1 MKQLKGITLAP
12 GFANGTAFV
21 CNVNITEDVGTDPI
35 QLKQIKGEIR
45 RFEKALS
52 TSVDELVMLKAR
64 VMRELGEAE
73 SAIFDAHLLLV
84 QDPKFSDAVRK
95 RIIRDHFTGEYAV
108 VKEFADAIRQLQVAG
123 SPYAKERIQDLNDIK
138 ARLLRNFRLS
148 SERSPLQLNTISP
161 NTVIVAKDLLPSDTF
176 AMNRKNVAAIITETG
191 GITSHATILC
201 RALGIP
207 KVTGIMNATGRIPHG
222 EHVLVDTDRATVIL
236 SPTGR
241 TLSQFNGRRER
252 HEQYLNN
259 LREKD
264 FQTCRTKDGT
274 EIKLYANIGRMEE
287 LDALHFYNLLGVGLF
302 RTEYLFQQSQRR
314 PTVNQH
320 FRVYCRAAKTLG
332 ENLLLIR
339 TLDYGRDKHPA
350 YLGKALA
357 TNPLFGKRG
366 LSFSL
371 EEGRLLRTQLTA
383 IVRARQLHPNI
394 KIMFPMVLDAEEFQ
408 RAIDLILEVAKA
420 EKASEIPPVGAMIET
435 PSAVLEIESIVK
447 YADFISIGTN
457 DLAQSV
463 LAIDREMPSSLSY
476 VDAIHPALLKAIHAV
491 VHQAGPNYPIS
502 VCGEA
507 AGKPALACILI
518 GLGIRCLSM
527 SPELTPL
534 VYHYISVSSIR
545 NLEDAAFAARNC
557 QGVQGVR
564 DIIDTI
570 NQNVRKT
577 ESGL

>member
-21 CNVNITEDVGTDPI
+21 CNSNVTEDVSTDPI
-35 QLKQIKGEIR
+35 QPKQINEEIR
-45 RFEKALS
+45 RFDRALS
-52 TSVDELVMLKAR
+52 ISIDELDVLKSR

-73 SAIFDAHLLLV
+73 AAIFDAHLLLIR
-84 QDPKFSDAVRK
+84 DPKFSDAVHK
-95 RIIRDHFTGEYAV
+95 RIIRDRYTGEYAV
-108 VKEFADAIRQLQVAG
+108 AKEFADAIRQLQGAE
-123 SPYAKERIQDLNDIK
+123 SPYARERVQDLNDIK

-207 KVTGIMNATGRIPHG
+207 KVTGIVNATGQIPHG
-222 EHVLVDTDRATVIL
+222 EHILVDAGRATVVL
-236 SPTGR
+236 SPTVR
-241 TLSQFNGRRER
+241 TLSQFVCRRDR
-252 HEQYLNN
+252 HDQYLKN
-259 LREKD
+259 LRVKD
-264 FQTCRTKDGT
+264 FQTCRTNDGT
-274 EIKLYANIGRMEE
+274 EIRLYANIGRMEE
-287 LDALHFYNLLGVGLF
+287 MDALLFYNPLGVGLF
-302 RTEYLFQQSQRR
+302 RTEYLFLQSQRR
-314 PTVNQH
+314 PTVDQH
-320 FRVYCRAAKTLG
+320 FRVYCRAAKPLR
-332 ENLLLIR
+332 ENPLVIR

-350 YLGKALA
+350 YLGKAFA

-371 EEGRLLRTQLTA
+371 EEGRILRTQLKA
-383 IVRARQLHPNI
+383 IVRAYQIHPNI
-394 KIMFPMVLDAEEFQ
+394 KVMFPMVWDAEEFQ
-408 RAIDLILEVAKA
+408 RAIDLLLNVAKA

-447 YADFISIGTN
+447 YAEFISIGTN

-476 VDAIHPALLKAIHAV
+476 VDAIHPALLKAIQSV
-491 VHQAGPNYPIS
+491 VHRAGPNYPIS
-502 VCGEA
+502 VCGEV
-507 AGKPALACILI
+507 AGEPALACILI
-518 GLGIRCLSM
+518 GLGIRNLSM
-527 SPELTPL
+527 SPELMPL
-534 VYHYISVSSIR
+534 VHHYLSASSIR
-545 NLEDAAFAARNC
+545 NLKDAAIAARNC

-564 DIIDTI
+564 DIIDSI
-570 NQNVRKT
+570 HQNVSQGT
-577 ESGL
+577 

>member
-21 CNVNITEDVGTDPI
+21 CNANVTEDVSTDPI
-35 QLKQIKGEIR
+35 QPQQINEEIR
-45 RFEKALS
+45 RFDRALS
-52 TSVDELVMLKAR
+52 TSVDELDVLKAR

-73 SAIFDAHLLLV
+73 AAIFDAHLLLV
-84 QDPKFSDAVRK
+84 RDPKFSDAVRK
-95 RIIRDHFTGEYAV
+95 RIIRYHYSGEYAV
-108 VKEFADAIRQLQVAG
+108 VKEFADAIKQLKGAE
-123 SPYAKERIQDLNDIK
+123 SPYTRERVQDLNDIK

-161 NTVIVAKDLLPSDTF
+161 NTVVVARDLLPSDTF
-176 AMNRKNVAAIITETG
+176 AMNRKNVVAIITETG

-207 KVTGIMNATGRIPHG
+207 KVTGIVNATGQIPHG
-222 EHVLVDTDRATVIL
+222 EHVLVDAGRATVVL
-236 SPTGR
+236 SPTAR
-241 TLSQFNGRRER
+241 TLSQFVCRCER
-252 HEQYLNN
+252 HEQYLKN
-259 LREKD
+259 LRDKGL
-264 FQTCRTKDGT
+264 QTCRTKDGT
-274 EIKLYANIGRMEE
+274 EVQLYANIGRMEE
-287 LDALHFYNLLGVGLF
+287 MDALRFYNPVGVGLF
-302 RTEYLFQQSQRR
+302 RTEYLFLQSKRR
-314 PTVNQH
+314 PTVDQH
-320 FRVYCRAAKTLG
+320 FRVYCRAAKKLRK
-332 ENLLLIR
+332 NPLVIR

-350 YLGKALA
+350 FLGKAVA

-371 EEGRLLRTQLTA
+371 EEDRMLRTQLTA
-383 IVRARQLHPNI
+383 IVRAYQIHPNV

-408 RAIDLILEVAKA
+408 RAIDLMLEVAKA

-502 VCGEA
+502 VCGEV
-507 AGKPALACILI
+507 AGKPAVACILI
-518 GLGIRCLSM
+518 GLGIRSLSM
-527 SPELTPL
+527 SPGLTPL
-534 VYHYISVSSIR
+534 VYHYLSVSNLR
-545 NLEDAAFAARNC
+545 NLEDAAFSARNC
-557 QGVQGVR
+557 QGIQGVR
-564 DIIDTI
+564 RIIDSI
-570 NQNVRKT
+570 HQNISQGTR
-577 ESGL
+577 